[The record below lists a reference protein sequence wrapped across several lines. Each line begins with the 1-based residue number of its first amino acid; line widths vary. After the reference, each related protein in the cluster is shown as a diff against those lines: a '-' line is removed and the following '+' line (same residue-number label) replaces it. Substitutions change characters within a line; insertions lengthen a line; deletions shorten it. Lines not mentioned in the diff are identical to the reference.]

1 MKKALALL
9 LVVLL
14 ALGAYVAAGP
24 WLTVRA
30 IRHALQVQDASAL
43 AEQVDFPAVRASLK
57 AQMEDRLAR
66 ATGPQ
71 WQSNLLGQAGLALAH
86 GVLETAVDAMVTPS
100 GLAALMEGRAVWKR
114 LHGDSA
120 VPATPEAEPLRD
132 ARYRYESLSVFTAT
146 IRNADGLPTV
156 FVLRRDGLRWKLCE
170 IRLPPP

>member
-1 MKKALALL
+1 MKKALSLL
-9 LVVLL
+9 LVLLL

-30 IRHALQVQDASAL
+30 IRHALQAQDAAAL
-43 AEQVDFPAVRASLK
+43 TEQVDFPSVRASLK

-71 WQSNLLGQAGLALAH
+71 WQSNMLGQAGLALAN
-86 GVLETAVDAMVTPS
+86 GVLETAVDAMATPS

-114 LHGDSA
+114 LRGGFASS
-120 VPATPEAEPLRD
+120 ATPETEPLHD
-132 ARYRYESLSVFTAT
+132 ARYRFESLSTFTAT
-146 IRNADGLPTV
+146 IRNADGKATV
-156 FVLRRDGLRWKLCE
+156 FVLHRQGMRWKLAE

>member
-1 MKKALALL
+1 MKKAVALL

-30 IRHALQVQDASAL
+30 IRHALQAQDASAL
-43 AEQVDFPAVRASLK
+43 AEQVDFASVRTSLK

-66 ATGPQ
+66 ATGPR
-71 WQSNLLGQAGLALAH
+71 WQSNLLGEAGLTLAH

-114 LHGDSA
+114 LRGGFPS
-120 VPATPEAEPLRD
+120 PAPETEPLHD
-132 ARYRYESLSVFTAT
+132 ARYRYESLSTFTAT
-146 IRNADGLPTV
+146 IRDADGAPTV
-156 FVLRRDGLRWKLCE
+156 FVLRRNGLRWKLAD